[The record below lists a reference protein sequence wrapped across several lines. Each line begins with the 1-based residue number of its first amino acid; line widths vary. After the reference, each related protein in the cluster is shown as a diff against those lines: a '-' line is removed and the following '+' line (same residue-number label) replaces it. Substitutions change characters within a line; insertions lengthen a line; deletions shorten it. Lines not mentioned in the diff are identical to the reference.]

1 MANICCMGRYTRLE
15 HTMNSPEKTKN
26 QEKTL
31 RTVRPKI
38 ILALLSVVL
47 ATLSCRPQLAVDK
60 ANSLKITEVHT
71 DKRVYQKYDMV
82 TFVINI
88 KNSGNKP
95 VRGMWVDVWIDKMP
109 ISIINTDKKY
119 QDQIYI
125 KAWNY
130 YKCLTAFMPDPNPS
144 YNPVPN
150 EFVPGPIEP
159 GAATTVNLSYQ
170 TTGEYTRIQ
179 NYTTKVYEWDPALGK
194 NLDGMVMNHKK
205 VYGESDLAVGSF
217 ALEGVK
223 AVSSY
228 PDGSAAAFVM
238 RIDDVGRNSAE
249 VEKLTDIMNRHNA
262 KGTFM
267 VISNGVEY
275 CRDALAN
282 ALSSGH
288 EVGVHG
294 LNHICQFP
302 RSAHI
307 PETLATEQASPPYWH
322 EFEGPHFEHNSY
334 ADQFKRIKH
343 VCDQIVSNL
352 NVKPLSFCAPQV
364 AFSEVTFKAAR
375 DIGLEYSSN
384 LVGAQSELA
393 YCDLV
398 EVPYIGD
405 YTWDV
410 AASNYDLILD
420 AARKDFDRISAEG
433 GVMVM
438 IVHAIRM
445 NALRY
450 EWLDD
455 FLSYLDTKKVWRAT
469 VKDVGAWYKRAEKKP
484 VPVTEIPGG
493 PEYIAR

>member
-1 MANICCMGRYTRLE
+1 MR
-15 HTMNSPEKTKN
+15 S
-26 QEKTL
+26 
-31 RTVRPKI
+31 KI
-38 ILALLSVVL
+38 IPALLSDVPGILSGRPRL
-47 ATLSCRPQLAVDK
+47 AADK

-71 DKRVYQKYDMV
+71 DKRLYQKYDNV

-88 KNSGNKP
+88 KNSGNEP
-95 VRGMWVDVWIDKMP
+95 VPGIWVDVWIDKMP
-109 ISIINTDKKY
+109 ISIMNTDRKY
-119 QDQIYI
+119 QDQIYMR
-125 KAWNY
+125 AWNY
-130 YKCLTAFMPDPNPS
+130 YKCLTASMPDPNPS

-150 EFVPGPIEP
+150 RFVPGPIAP

-194 NLDGMVMNHKK
+194 NLDGIIMNHEK

-223 AVSSY
+223 AVSTY
-228 PDGSAAAFVM
+228 PDGNTAAFVM
-238 RIDDVGRNSAE
+238 RIDDVGRDSTK
-249 VEKLTDIMNRHNA
+249 VKKLTEIMNRHDT

-267 VISNGVEY
+267 IISNGAAY
-275 CRDALAN
+275 CRDALAK

-294 LNHICQFP
+294 SNHICPFP

-307 PETLATEQASPPYWH
+307 PETVVTGQVSPPYRH
-322 EFEGPHFEHNSY
+322 EIEGPHFEQNSY
-334 ADQFKRIKH
+334 ADQFKRLKH
-343 VCDQIVSNL
+343 AYNQIVANL
-352 NVKPLSFCAPQV
+352 KVKPLSFCAPQV
-364 AFSEVTFKAAR
+364 AFSEVTLKAAR
-375 DIGLEYSSN
+375 DIGIEYSSN
-384 LVGAQSELA
+384 LVGAQAELA

-410 AASNYDLILD
+410 VASNYDLILD
-420 AARKDFDRISAEG
+420 AARKDLDRISTEG

-438 IVHAIRM
+438 IVHTFRM

-455 FLSYLDTKKVWRAT
+455 FLSCLETKNVWRAT
-469 VKDVGAWYKRAEKKP
+469 LKDVGAWYKRAEKKP